1 MSSHKDRSGRAV
13 SASGRRHGAG
23 KEKKKKETTDPKAD
37 AFLRSIEE
45 KLGMSVGSRVAIKLG
60 RGKNAHSGTI
70 SITFKNDE
78 EFERIT
84 EFLNGKR

>member
-1 MSSHKDRSGRAV
+1 MNAV
-13 SASGRRHGAG
+13 LDTPATGTDALPVTGHLIGG
-23 KEKKKKETTDPKAD
+23 KTVTDAKRLQDVWNP
-37 AFLRSIEE
+37 ST
-45 KLGMSVGSRVAIKLG
+45 GQVGSRVAIKLG